1 LKLHRFTKPDFFE
14 FVQVDLTA
22 YVEKHEFVFDAVL
35 DQYVSNDEVSC
46 KLPFLYILSTCTLVT
61 LALMLMMMMLGI
73 IGVSYNSGANC
84 THNLSAHKGDMLCIW
99 ANRQA

>member
-1 LKLHRFTKPDFFE
+1 LHRFSKPDFFQ

-46 KLPFLYILSTCTLVT
+46 KLPFLYILSTRTLVA

-84 THNLSAHKGDMLCIW
+84 THNLSTHKGNMLCIW